1 MSAREWSTRDLYLL
15 GPVLPAAA
23 LVLTPWLPFV
33 NGPHLWFG
41 LPSMVVWPMIW
52 LLLLVPAL
60 AGIEWGRT
68 RYLEDAEALANSAAG
83 SVEGGEP
90 Q

>member
-1 MSAREWSTRDLYLL
+1 
-15 GPVLPAAA
+15 VA

-33 NGPHLWFG
+33 NGPYLWLG
-41 LPSMVVWPMIW
+41 LPSMLVWPMAGV
-52 LLLLVPAL
+52 LLLTPAL

-68 RYLEDAEALANSAAG
+68 RYLVNEDEL
-83 SVEGGEP
+83 EGGEP